1 MAKGTVF
8 VTGGAGYVGSH
19 TTLELLNAGYEVVVM
34 DNYHNAHPAKDG
46 TIPESLRRVQ
56 ELSGKSLTF
65 YKADLL
71 DQDAIDA
78 IFLKATHNCIFQQH
92 KFNCVVHFAA
102 LKAVGESWQIPLDYY
117 RVNLGGTVNLVEVM
131 RKHGVKS
138 LVFSSS
144 CTVYGVPQYL
154 PIDEEHPT
162 GQRCTNPYGRT
173 KYFIEEMLK
182 DVNASEKGWTIVL
195 LRYFNPVGAHESG
208 YIGEDPHGTPNNL
221 MPYVSQVAIGRRPE
235 LSVFGDDF
243 DTPDGTGVR
252 DYVHVVDLA
261 KGHVVT
267 LDKVVAGSL
276 SGCRAFNLGTGQGYS
291 VLEVIAAFEQASGT
305 KVPYKVVGRRPGD
318 VDQLFAVPT
327 LATEV
332 LGWKAEKS
340 LLDMCVDMWN
350 WQKKNPNGFI
360 GKAD

>member
-1 MAKGTVF
+1 MAKATVF

-19 TTLELLNAGYEVVVM
+19 TTLELLKAGYDVVVM

-46 TIPESLRRVQ
+46 KMPESLRRVQ
-56 ELSGKSLTF
+56 ELAGGKPITF

-71 DQDAIDA
+71 DQDGIDA
-78 IFLKATHNCIFQQH
+78 IFQKASPLGFFQNLAELAG
-92 KFNCVVHFAA
+92 FNAIPRCTGTPPQYSLFA
-102 LKAVGESWQIPLDYY
+102 L
-117 RVNLGGTVNLVEVM
+117 NLHQVM
-131 RKHGVKS
+131 RKHGVKR
-138 LVFSSS
+138 LIFSSS

-154 PIDEEHPT
+154 PLDEDHPT

-173 KYFIEEMLK
+173 KYFIEEVLK

-208 YIGEDPHGTPNNL
+208 DIGEDPQGTPNNL
-221 MPYVSQVAIGRRPE
+221 MPYVSQVAIGRRSE
-235 LSVFGDDF
+235 VSVFGNDF

-267 LDKVVAGSL
+267 LDKVLAGSL
-276 SGCRAFNLGTGQGYS
+276 SGCRAFNLGTGRGFS
-291 VLEVIAAFEQASGT
+291 VLEVIAAFEQASGA
-305 KVPYKVVGRRPGD
+305 KIPYRVVERRQGD
-318 VDQLFAVPT
+318 VDQLFAMPT
-327 LATEV
+327 LASQE

-340 LLDMCVDMWN
+340 LLDMCKDMWN
-350 WQKKNPNGFI
+350 WQKKNPNGFLE
-360 GKAD
+360 ANQA

>member
-1 MAKGTVF
+1 MAKATVF

-19 TTLELLNAGYEVVVM
+19 TTLELLKAGYDVVVM

-46 TIPESLRRVQ
+46 KMPESLRRVQ
-56 ELSGKSLTF
+56 ELAGGKPITF

-71 DQDAIDA
+71 DQDGIDA
-78 IFLKATHNCIFQQH
+78 IFQKH
-92 KFNCVVHFAA
+92 KFDCVIHFAA

-117 RVNLGGTVNLVEVM
+117 RVNLGGTVNLLEVM
-131 RKHGVKS
+131 RKHGVKR
-138 LVFSSS
+138 LIFSSS

-154 PIDEEHPT
+154 PLDEDHPT

-173 KYFIEEMLK
+173 KYFIEEVLK
-182 DVNASEKGWTIVL
+182 DLSASEKGWTIVL

-208 YIGEDPHGTPNNL
+208 DIGEDPQGTPNNL
-221 MPYVSQVAIGRRPE
+221 MPYVSQVAIGRRSE
-235 LSVFGDDF
+235 VSVFGNDF

-267 LDKVVAGSL
+267 LDKVVAGNL
-276 SGCRAFNLGTGQGYS
+276 SGCRAFNLGTGRGFS
-291 VLEVIAAFEQASGT
+291 VLEVIATFEQASGA
-305 KVPYKVVGRRPGD
+305 KIPYRVVERRQGD
-318 VDQLFAVPT
+318 VDQLFAMPT
-327 LATEV
+327 LASQE

-340 LLDMCVDMWN
+340 LLDMCKDMWN
-350 WQKKNPNGFI
+350 WQKKNPNGFL
-360 GKAD
+360 KADQA